1 MEISFAIGDCE
12 FGDYCFGGR
21 DSVVVTV
28 FKPVFSFGC
37 QFSVITG
44 MLHLILFLTFGA
56 VCVAG
61 AVNLLAQRHPIN
73 SALSLV
79 VVMGSLAVEYL
90 LLGAEFVAAVQ
101 VIVYAGAIM
110 VLFVFVIMLLNA
122 GEEARTKGSKVA
134 LLFGVPGMLVG
145 SILMGWVLIERS
157 GDKAVPAG
165 ALPGAPKLIGWLLFH
180 DFLLPFEVTSILVLI
195 AIMGAVVL
203 ASHPDTDQGKK
214 ER

>member
-1 MEISFAIGDCE
+1 
-12 FGDYCFGGR
+12 
-21 DSVVVTV
+21 
-28 FKPVFSFGC
+28 
-37 QFSVITG
+37 
-44 MLHLILFLTFGA
+44 MLHLVLFSVFGLI
-56 VCVAG
+56 CVAG
-61 AVNLLAQRHPIN
+61 AVNLLLQRHPIN

-122 GEEARTKGSKVA
+122 GEEEHTSGSRVSWLLGLPGLLAITVILSWALLRSEHESVA
-134 LLFGVPGMLVG
+134 LGVLPQ
-145 SILMGWVLIERS
+145 S
-157 GDKAVPAG
+157 DKAFGNA
-165 ALPGAPKLIGWLLFH
+165 ADLSQLLFH
-180 DFLLPFEVTSILVLI
+180 QFLLPFEVTSILVLI

-203 ASHPDTDQGKK
+203 AARPESVQESKR